1 MINFFR
7 KTRKELAD
15 ENKIFKYFGY
25 AIGEILLIVI
35 GIFFAL
41 QLQNWNENRTQDK
54 EFKIVI
60 QQLYNAINN
69 DNEFFSRDV
78 DVLEYQIELIDQFL
92 NNLDSVTLEDLTY
105 GLFFITYDY
114 EINFNS
120 EAKYH
125 ISKLR
130 YNPTNVEQ
138 NNITTQITKYINS
151 LTIETMLSSF
161 DISKVLFD
169 LDIPFPTVSGPEY
182 FSRSDS
188 SYYSKE
194 DLIKVKNLA
203 KSNFFRAK
211 LKSYKSKKLIE
222 LGWAGNR
229 FHDSRSILNLIKN
242 YYPDVKL
249 LFQDVGII
257 GTSID
262 GFDDVGAKSTPM
274 IETNYQNNIW
284 EIEMYLKEGFVKF
297 RCRDSWA
304 QNWGGNSFPTGR
316 AEVDGDNL
324 PVTEA
329 GNYRIILNLSTNT
342 YEFIKLDD

>member
-1 MINFFR
+1 MLHFFR
-7 KTRKELAD
+7 KIRRDLIANSKSYIYL
-15 ENKIFKYFGY
+15 KYAF
-25 AIGEILLIVI
+25 GEIILVVLGILI
-35 GIFFAL
+35 AL
-41 QLQNWNENRTQDK
+41 QVNNWNENRMQDK
-54 EFKIVI
+54 EFEIVI

-69 DNEFFSRDV
+69 DKEFFIIHV
-78 DVLEYQIELIDQFL
+78 DQLEYQIELIDQFL

-120 EAKYH
+120 EARYH

-130 YNPTNVEQ
+130 YNPINVEQ

-151 LTIETMLSSF
+151 LTIEPMLSGF

-169 LDIPFPTVSGPEY
+169 IDIPFPTVSGPEY

-188 SYYSKE
+188 SYYSQE

-211 LKSYKSKKLIE
+211 LKSYKSKKLIK
-222 LGWAGNR
+222 LGLARNK
-229 FHDSRSILNLIKN
+229 FHDSQSILNLIKN

-249 LFQDVGII
+249 LIQDVGII

-284 EIEMYLKEGFVKF
+284 EIEMYLKEGLVKF

-316 AEVDGDNL
+316 AEFNSSNI

-329 GNYRIILNLSTNT
+329 GNYHIILNLSTNT
-342 YEFIKLDD
+342 YEFIEIE